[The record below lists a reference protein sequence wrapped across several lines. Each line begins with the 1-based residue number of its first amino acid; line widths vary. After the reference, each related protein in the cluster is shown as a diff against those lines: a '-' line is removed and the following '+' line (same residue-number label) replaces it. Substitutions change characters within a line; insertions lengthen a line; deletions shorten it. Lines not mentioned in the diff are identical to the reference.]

1 MANSRSY
8 PWAVK
13 QQINLSL
20 SLYISALRV
29 VNSAPFILSRRPALQ
44 SAARCAFNY
53 HMAFRT
59 PDAIAIAGLLHKL
72 TKQIMQTF
80 DGQFMA

>member
-20 SLYISALRV
+20 SLWRV
-29 VNSAPFILSRRPALQ
+29 VNSAPFILFRRPALQ

-59 PDAIAIAGLLHKL
+59 PDAIAGLLDKL

>member
-59 PDAIAIAGLLHKL
+59 PDAIAGLLDKL